1 MIDLLFVI
9 RVFFLDLIFSFKH
22 FIFLTEKIIFCLIF
36 YAVFLS
42 ITSLWEKTRGNG
54 DIIRFYGFMAVI
66 LEYYGIKP

>member
-22 FIFLTEKIIFCLIF
+22 FISLAEKIIFSLIL
-36 YAVFLS
+36 YAIFLS
-42 ITSLWEKTRGNG
+42 MTSLWEKTCGNG